1 MFSVERSIQ
10 YFINNSIG
18 IFGEVIGQLYKEP
31 TKFAE
36 FVNGIAAETNRLGI
50 MLIQETLENMDRMIC
65 DSGKRRLEWT
75 VEQHNWKNLLTSL
88 GNVAFRKTLFENKK
102 TGEMCYL
109 LDRILGLEKGE
120 RITEDAEASMLEEAV
135 QTSYRRGGEAASL
148 MDNASKQTVKT
159 KLHSLRF
166 PEEKAPEKKKQ
177 VEYLYIEADE
187 DHIALQF
194 REKKGDLVIDRNG
207 RKQNNAIVKLVYV
220 HEGITPEAPRSR
232 RHRLVNPHYFC
243 RTAKGLSN
251 EEYWKEIYDY
261 IDRHYDLGMVKKI
274 YVNSDGGNWILAGM
288 RQFKGMV
295 HVLDGYHL
303 EKSIGCLVNHM
314 KDSAEDARD
323 EVYRVIRRGTKQ
335 GFRELIKALEGYF
348 PEGDVPGKF
357 TESAAFIL
365 GNWTAAR
372 CRLVKMEGVIGSSTE
387 GHVSHV
393 LANRMSTQAMGWS
406 QKGADQM
413 ARLRAYYLNGGDML
427 ELVRYQ
433 KQKLPKA
440 AGAEG
445 IRITANDIIVQERR
459 HHSLIG
465 KYHDAITHSI
475 AVEDKKKIWFQSHI
489 WGL

>member
-1 MFSVERSIQ
+1 MERSIQ
-10 YFINNSIG
+10 YFIKNSIS
-18 IFGEVIGQLYKEP
+18 IFGEVIGRFYKEP
-31 TKFAE
+31 TKIAE

-50 MLIQETLENMDRMIC
+50 MLIQETLEEMDRMIC
-65 DSGKRRLEWT
+65 DSGKRRLEWS
-75 VEQHNWKNLLTSL
+75 VEQHNRKSLLTSL
-88 GNVAFRKTLFENKK
+88 GNVTFRKTLFENKK

-109 LDRILGLEKGE
+109 LDQILGLEKGD

-148 MDNASKQTVKT
+148 MDHASKQTVKT

-166 PEEKAPEKKKQ
+166 PEENIPEKKKQ
-177 VEYLYIEADE
+177 VDYLYIEADE

-194 REKKGDLVIDRNG
+194 REKKGDLVTDENG

-232 RHRLVNPHYFC
+232 RHKLINPHYFC

-251 EEYWKEIYDY
+251 EAYWKEIYDY
-261 IDRHYDLGMVKKI
+261 INSHYDLGTVKKI
-274 YVNSDGGNWILAGM
+274 YVNSDGGGWIHSGL

-303 EKSIGCLVNHM
+303 EKSISCLVNHM
-314 KDSAEDARD
+314 KDSAGDARD
-323 EVYRVIRRGTKQ
+323 AVYRVIRKGTKQ
-335 GFRELIKALEGYF
+335 GFRDLAAELEGYF
-348 PEGDVPGKF
+348 PEGNVPKKF

-406 QKGADQM
+406 FTGADKM
-413 ARLRAYYLNGGDML
+413 AQLRAYYLNGGDML
-427 ELVRYQ
+427 ELVRFQ
-433 KQKLPKA
+433 KQELPKA

-445 IRITANDIIVQERR
+445 QIFSAEEMIRQDRKM
-459 HHSLIG
+459 HSNGILG
-465 KYHDAITHSI
+465 KYYDAIRHSI
-475 AVEDKKKIWFQSHI
+475 CVEDKKKIWFQSHI